1 MISVARLKLMIL
13 EKHGGSFKEINRKT
27 YWIPQDGSK
36 PYHATLVFLRRL
48 AMLEATKKEQV
59 QDAKPI
65 QVLEPA
71 GRSATPEP
79 TKEPE
84 PIGSEEGKEIV
95 EKTEEKVEHKE
106 SKKKE
111 KSSKKKTIKQVEVPK
126 EQGQENKVE
135 EIKKEE

>member
-1 MISVARLKLMIL
+1 MTSSTKLRLMVL
-13 EKHGGSFKEINRKT
+13 EKHGGSYTNINGST
-27 YWIPQDGSK
+27 YWIPPDGSR
-36 PYHATLVFLRRL
+36 PYHVNLVFLRRM
-48 AMLEATKKEQV
+48 ASREATKKEQV

-71 GRSATPEP
+71 GKSATPEP

-111 KSSKKKTIKQVEVPK
+111 KSSKKKTIKQVEAPK